1 MSLMDA
7 IMRGTEFR
15 CSYYGGPQPI
25 DLVAR
30 ARGSTLIA
38 FAGWWKAQ
46 WDLGNGLEIVTGNL
60 VEAEQGTRWKFDGGP
75 EGALIASS
83 GDGDMQ
89 ARIDRTRVLQDTQR
103 AEYLNAV
110 SILKEQNPEYDF
122 DGWIE
127 TFMERPLYDPV
138 EAYRKKQLGS
148 RKTSGLL
155 LLDRDNT
162 KVDVLLVDEH
172 GNAAVAAGSEWLT
185 VFANRWTEME
195 DRPDPQS
202 FIEWVATQRPYG
214 PHGLSEPFVSSAE
227 GHIEDL
233 AARRLSG

>member
-1 MSLMDA
+1 
-7 IMRGTEFR
+7 MRGMEFR
-15 CSYYGGPQPI
+15 CSYYGGPQPV

-30 ARGSTLIA
+30 ARERTLIA

-46 WDLGNGLEIVTGNL
+46 WDLGNGIEIVTGHL
-60 VEAEQGTRWKFDGGP
+60 VEAEQGVRWKFDEGP
-75 EGALIASS
+75 EDTLIASPS
-83 GDGDMQ
+83 DGDMQ
-89 ARIDRTRVLQDTQR
+89 ARIDRTRALEDIER
-103 AEYLNAV
+103 ANYLNAI
-110 SILKEQNPEYDF
+110 SILKEQNPEFDF
-122 DGWIE
+122 NEWLE
-127 TFMERPLYDPV
+127 AFMDRPLYDPV
-138 EAYRKKQLGS
+138 EAYRKKQLGP

-172 GNAAVAAGSEWLT
+172 GNAAVAAASEWLT

-195 DRPDPQS
+195 SRPDPQS

-214 PHGLSEPFVSSAE
+214 PYGLSEPFVFSAE